1 MPQIGT
7 FRVSMT
13 VVTELA
19 EEVKILKWI
28 QCIQLQHV
36 QQQAVQKEVQ
46 AVLKVSKLI
55 VLQLQRLVDW
65 SYLEVQRKSQAE
77 VAWVNWAEPEVNR
90 KWENLV
96 VRNQSW
102 RKPKARNLAVKNS
115 QKPSIQEYQL
125 MDQLFPIFNL
135 I

>member
-55 VLQLQRLVDW
+55 VLQLQRLVD
-65 SYLEVQRKSQAE
+65 
-77 VAWVNWAEPEVNR
+77 
-90 KWENLV
+90 
-96 VRNQSW
+96 
-102 RKPKARNLAVKNS
+102 
-115 QKPSIQEYQL
+115 
-125 MDQLFPIFNL
+125 
-135 I
+135 